1 MDGFK
6 MVTATSDP
14 LTHKLFN
21 YLYKSGL
28 RFGVTG
34 NSAWFSLH
42 NRFVTVYRLSLKSW
56 EVTYLSHTYHF
67 HNQSELIEWIES
79 QRRWDSD

>member
-1 MDGFK
+1 MTGKPF
-6 MVTATSDP
+6 SQN
-14 LTHKLFN
+14 LFN
-21 YLYKSGL
+21 YLYKSGF

-42 NRFVTVYRLSLKSW
+42 NHFVSVYRLSLKSW

-67 HNQSELIEWIES
+67 HSQSELIEWIEN
-79 QRRWDSD
+79 QRGHGND